1 MKKPLIQICTV
12 TFVVLAMALNGASA
26 HGGAKRELRYEYH
39 IGDASPAC
47 DDVKPTDD
55 PIEVEPGPTCRQE
68 AVAGINP
75 MVPVVQGLPIQLQ
88 GGGSIAIQGAGEL
101 AVSRKG
107 KPRHVDGGGTYAIF
121 GPPIK
126 RDNSGKPDLPGRLL
140 ESGSWRAKKLLQFDS
155 YGPGKGFPPELSAW
169 RAGRAIIKIHLRPRR
184 GRKSDAILEVGCRL
198 GPALLCWS
206 PSCCFAPGSWPTAA
220 TRIGRRRRPC
230 I

>member
-1 MKKPLIQICTV
+1 MKKPLIPICTV

-39 IGDASPAC
+39 LGDASPAC

-55 PIEVEPGPTCRQE
+55 PIEVEPGPTCRPE

-75 MVPVVQGLPIQLQ
+75 MVPVVPGLPIQLQ

-121 GPPIK
+121 GPAP
-126 RDNSGKPDLPGRLL
+126 SPGKLGVRV

-169 RAGRAIIKIHLRPRR
+169 RAGRAIIQIHLRPRR

-198 GPALLCWS
+198 GPAN
-206 PSCCFAPGSWPTAA
+206 PGIPGTIEGVRVMVDDGLYYNIPADPKSTLFVDLN
-220 TRIGRRRRPC
+220 
-230 I
+230 

>member
-1 MKKPLIQICTV
+1 MKKPLIPICTV

-39 IGDASPAC
+39 LGDASPAC

-55 PIEVEPGPTCRQE
+55 PIEVEPGPTCRPE

-75 MVPVVQGLPIQLQ
+75 MVPVVPGLPIQLQ

-155 YGPGKGFPPELSAW
+155 YGPGKGSGNKKHIFGEKIFLFGSGIGFQNPSYWCDYLCSKSGNSG
-169 RAGRAIIKIHLRPRR
+169 AG
-184 GRKSDAILEVGCRL
+184 
-198 GPALLCWS
+198 
-206 PSCCFAPGSWPTAA
+206 FQ
-220 TRIGRRRRPC
+220 
-230 I
+230 